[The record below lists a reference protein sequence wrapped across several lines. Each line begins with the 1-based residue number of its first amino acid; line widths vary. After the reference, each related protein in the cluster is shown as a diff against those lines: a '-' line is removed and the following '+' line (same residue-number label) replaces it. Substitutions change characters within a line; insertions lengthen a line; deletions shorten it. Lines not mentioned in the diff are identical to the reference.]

1 MDNNVNTEPKNI
13 EEACKEVIEKI
24 RPYLMRD
31 GGDIQFVMFQD
42 GIVYVQLFGAC
53 NCCGLVDV
61 TIKDGVEQIMLE
73 EVPGVTEVRVV

>member
-53 NCCGLVDV
+53 NGCGF
-61 TIKDGVEQIMLE
+61 KDGVEQIMLE

>member
-1 MDNNVNTEPKNI
+1 
-13 EEACKEVIEKI
+13 
-24 RPYLMRD
+24 MRD

-53 NCCGLVDV
+53 NGCGLVDV

>member
-53 NCCGLVDV
+53 N
-61 TIKDGVEQIMLE
+61 
-73 EVPGVTEVRVV
+73 

>member
-31 GGDIQFVMFQD
+31 GGDIQFVMFQE
-42 GIVYVQLFGAC
+42 GIVYVQLFGEC
-53 NCCGLVDV
+53 NGCGLVDV

>member
-42 GIVYVQLFGAC
+42 GIVYVQFFGAC
-53 NCCGLVDV
+53 NGCGLVDV

>member
-31 GGDIQFVMFQD
+31 GGDIQFVMF
-42 GIVYVQLFGAC
+42 
-53 NCCGLVDV
+53 LVMALP
-61 TIKDGVEQIMLE
+61 IALMMS
-73 EVPGVTEVRVV
+73 